1 MAKTK
6 EEKAAEKVIKKAE
19 TQQKQALKDAQKAE
33 VKFLKAEGASKQEV
47 KAEQKANTQ
56 EFKDAKGLLSAQGL
70 QYIPQRAEDGYIR
83 SNVGTYAET
92 YAAAIQPKIEQA
104 IGLLSEYNIPQSTTR
119 ETDDATIQTGMSLN
133 NAYALSA
140 ARASG
145 QPITAELLKAQYGN
159 YVSGANK
166 QANIFNAVNRFATD
180 DAITASDFTKN
191 LKAVKGQENLFTSK
205 IGGGTTGV
213 FQYNPETDTY
223 NYLSATPVKVT
234 EKDGGFLSS
243 LPGQLLVGVAGG
255 LLLGP
260 TASLLATGSTAG
272 AATLA
277 STIGAG
283 ALLGAAGSAL
293 TGGDI
298 LTGALTGGIGGGA
311 MFGIGQAGGLGNV
324 INRTGIR
331 LPTNVTNALN
341 YLVSGVGTPTA
352 QNAQLA
358 ADVLTASGLP
368 TTADDIIGSIA
379 RETTEAGFPAGSNI
393 LDDFAPRGGIMNQ
406 VNPNVVTNIPGTGF
420 TAGSLTTPGGYGLTS
435 AVPGVSEAVQ
445 NSFANVAFA
454 NADEVINAA
463 RQAAQAAGQNIS
475 LTMPGGTQIVTST
488 PTGSISYRDFPQR
501 PGLFD
506 ELAQGAR
513 GLADDA
519 YRAIRENPLEA
530 LGLAGA
536 LASGVGG
543 GGTTTGG
550 GVGRPPRLA
559 PDIDLTEPGQFGPGG
574 GAIPGFGPG
583 NLDFNAFMDLYRR
596 GGLGAGQYLGYD
608 LARMLGDIPAQTLLG
623 TPTLGGMIGQA
634 PTSQASLV

>member
-1 MAKTK
+1 MAKTR
-6 EEKAAEKVIKKAE
+6 EEKAAEKVINKAE

-47 KAEQKANTQ
+47 KAEQQANKT
-56 EFKDAKGLLSAQGL
+56 EFADAKGLLSAQGL

-119 ETDDATIQTGMSLN
+119 ETDSATIQTGMSLN
-133 NAYALSA
+133 NAYALA
-140 ARASG
+140 DARASG

-166 QANIFNAVNRFATD
+166 QANIFNAVDRFATD

-324 INRTGIR
+324 INGTGIR

-358 ADVLTASGLP
+358 ADVLTASGIP
-368 TTADDIIGSIA
+368 TTADDIIASVA
-379 RETTEAGFPAGSNI
+379 REGTEAAFPAGQAIMDVVPEGAGFRLTPNMVEEFIPTPGNAIRPVPGST
-393 LDDFAPRGGIMNQ
+393 GGIGF
-406 VNPNVVTNIPGTGF
+406 NPNAGGIGF
-420 TAGSLTTPGGYGLTS
+420 QINPEDFLPTPIG
-435 AVPGVSEAVQ
+435 A
-445 NSFANVAFA
+445 
-454 NADEVINAA
+454 
-463 RQAAQAAGQNIS
+463 
-475 LTMPGGTQIVTST
+475 GTQPIPNGINVNIDRYM
-488 PTGSISYRDFPQR
+488 PIQP

-513 GLADDA
+513 NLADDA
-519 YRAIRENPLEA
+519 YRAIRENPWEA
-530 LGLAGA
+530 LGIASLVAGGA
-536 LASGVGG
+536 
-543 GGTTTGG
+543 GTTPTGT

-574 GAIPGFGPG
+574 GAIPGVTPG
-583 NLDFNAFMDLYRR
+583 NLDFNAFMNLYSR

-634 PTSQASLV
+634 PASQASLV

>member
-6 EEKAAEKVIKKAE
+6 EEKAAEKVIQKAE
-19 TQQKQALKDAQKAE
+19 TQQKQALKDAQKSE

-70 QYIPQRAEDGYIR
+70 QYIPQRGEDGYIR

-104 IGLLSEYNIPQSTTR
+104 IGLLSEYNIPQSITR
-119 ETDDATIQTGMSLN
+119 STDESTVRTGMTLS
-133 NAYALSA
+133 NAYALSD

-145 QPITAELLKAQYGN
+145 QPITAELLKEQYGN
-159 YVSGANK
+159 YVSDPGR
-166 QANIFNAVNRFATD
+166 QARVFNAVDRFASD
-180 DAITASDFTKN
+180 DAITSADFDKK
-191 LKAVKGQENLFTSK
+191 LKPVKGQENLFTSK

-223 NYLSATPVKVT
+223 NYLSATPVRVT
-234 EKDGGFLSS
+234 EHGGGFLSS

-260 TASLLATGSTAG
+260 TASLLATGTTTG
-272 AATLA
+272 AATLG

-293 TGGDI
+293 TGNDI
-298 LTGALTGGIGGGA
+298 LTGAITGGLGGGA

-324 INRTGIR
+324 INGMGLR

-358 ADVLTASGLP
+358 ADVLTASGIP
-368 TTADDIIGSIA
+368 TTADDIIASVA
-379 RETTEAGFPAGSNI
+379 REGAEAGFPAGQNL
-393 LDDFAPRGGIMNQ
+393 LDA
-406 VNPNVVTNIPGTGF
+406 IPEGTGF
-420 TAGSLTTPGGYGLTS
+420 RLTPNMVEEFIPTPGN
-435 AVPGVSEAVQ
+435 AIRPVPGSTGGIGF
-445 NSFANVAFA
+445 NP
-454 NADEVINAA
+454 NAGGIGFQINPEDFLPTPIGA
-463 RQAAQAAGQNIS
+463 
-475 LTMPGGTQIVTST
+475 GTQPIPSGVNVNIDRYM
-488 PTGSISYRDFPQR
+488 PIQP

-513 GLADDA
+513 NLADEA
-519 YRAIRENPLEA
+519 YQAIRNNPLEA
-530 LGLAGA
+530 LGVAGLIA
-536 LASGVGG
+536 GG
-543 GGTTTGG
+543 AGTTPTQT

-574 GAIPGFGPG
+574 GAIPGFG
-583 NLDFNAFMDLYRR
+583 NLDFNAFMNLYNR

-608 LARMLGDIPAQTLLG
+608 LSRMAGDIPLTNLLG
-623 TPTLGGMIGQA
+623 TPILPGVMNGQA
-634 PTSQASLV
+634 AASQTSLV